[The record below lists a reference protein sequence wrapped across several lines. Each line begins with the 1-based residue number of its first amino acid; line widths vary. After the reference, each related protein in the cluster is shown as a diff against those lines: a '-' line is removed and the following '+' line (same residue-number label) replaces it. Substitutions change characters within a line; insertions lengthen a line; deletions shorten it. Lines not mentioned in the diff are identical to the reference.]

1 MDENDNKQ
9 GKGPAWKCK
18 FEVDGK
24 CDNPEN
30 EYAGFECILL
40 DPYLPKEFRC
50 DGYVKVI
57 KSIKIY

>member
-1 MDENDNKQ
+1 MVKLKMTAKAESEFKELTR
-9 GKGPAWKCK
+9 KCK

-40 DPYLPKEFRC
+40 DPYLPTHFRC
-50 DGYVKVI
+50 EGFKAGLE
-57 KSIKIY
+57 